1 MSAIS
6 PVPILTPAH
15 TATRSIVIEPMDVH
29 DIPAVMEI
37 ERMAFPRP
45 WPEKAYRYEL
55 AENDNAYFVVARAL
69 NIENATASSTSPW
82 HRLAQLLHLPHLPG
96 RTAAQTARIAP
107 HAAPVLGFAGMWM
120 YVDEA
125 HIATIATHPSVRG
138 RGIGERILLD
148 LLHEAQRRHA
158 VTVTLE
164 VRVSNIVAQ
173 NLYRKY
179 EFEEVGRRKAYYHD
193 NREDALLM
201 TITNFESPAYRERLE
216 ALEHSLVSGS

>member
-6 PVPILTPAH
+6 PVPILTSAP
-15 TATRSIVIEPMDVH
+15 TATRSIVIEPMSVQ

-55 AENDNAYFVVARAL
+55 AENDNAYFVVARASNL
-69 NIENATASSTSPW
+69 GDATASPASPW
-82 HRLAQLLHLPHLPG
+82 HKLAQLLHLPHLAG
-96 RTAAQTARIAP
+96 RAAAQTSRIAS
-107 HAAPVLGFAGMWM
+107 HTAPVIGFAGMWM

-138 RGIGERILLD
+138 QGIGERILLD
-148 LLHEAQRRHA
+148 LLREAQRRHA

-179 EFEEVGRRKAYYHD
+179 EFVEVGRRKAYYHD

-201 TITNFESPAYRERLE
+201 TITNFESLAYGERLD
-216 ALEHSLVSGS
+216 ALEHSLISGS

>member
-6 PVPILTPAH
+6 PVPILATAP
-15 TATRSIVIEPMDVH
+15 TATRSIVIEPMAVQ

-55 AENDNAYFVVARAL
+55 AENDNAYFVVARASSL
-69 NIENATASSTSPW
+69 VDASASPASPW
-82 HRLAQLLHLPHLPG
+82 HKLAQLLHLPG
-96 RTAAQTARIAP
+96 RTAAQTPRIAS
-107 HAAPVLGFAGMWM
+107 HAAPVIGFAGMWM

-125 HIATIATHPSVRG
+125 HIATIATHPGVRG

-148 LLHEAQRRHA
+148 LLREAQRRHA

-179 EFEEVGRRKAYYHD
+179 EFMEVGQRKAYYHD

-201 TITNFESPAYRERLE
+201 TITNFESRAYREHLD
-216 ALEHSLVSGS
+216 ALEHSLISGG

>member
-6 PVPILTPAH
+6 PVPILTTAP
-15 TATRSIVIEPMDVH
+15 TATRSIVIEPMDVR

-55 AENDNAYFVVARAL
+55 AENDNAYFVVARAS
-69 NIENATASSTSPW
+69 NAEDVIASPASPW
-82 HRLAQLLHLPHLPG
+82 RRLAQLLHLPG
-96 RTAAQTARIAP
+96 SAAAQTARIAA
-107 HAAPVLGFAGMWM
+107 HIAPVIGFAGMWM

-125 HIATIATHPSVRG
+125 HVATIATHPGVRG
-138 RGIGERILLD
+138 RGIGKRILLN
-148 LLHEAQRRHA
+148 LLREAQRRHA

-173 NLYRKY
+173 NMYRKY
-179 EFEEVGRRKAYYHD
+179 GFEEVGRRKAYYHD

-201 TITNFESPAYRERLE
+201 TITNFESPAYRGRLDS
-216 ALEHSLVSGS
+216 LEHSLVSGS

>member
-6 PVPILTPAH
+6 PAPFLAVAPA
-15 TATRSIVIEPMDVH
+15 ATRSIVIMPMDVQ

-55 AENDNAYFVVARAL
+55 AENDDAYFVVARAS
-69 NIENATASSTSPW
+69 IVEDAASHPASPW
-82 HRLAQLLHLPHLPG
+82 HKLAQLLRLPA
-96 RTAAQTARIAP
+96 RAAVQASRIAT
-107 HAAPVLGFAGMWM
+107 VVGFAGMWM

-148 LLHEAQRRHA
+148 LLREAQRRHA
-158 VTVTLE
+158 ASVTLE
-164 VRVSNIVAQ
+164 VRVSNVVAQ

-179 EFEEVGRRKAYYHD
+179 GFEEVGRRKAYYQD

-201 TITNFESPAYRERLE
+201 TITNFESRAYRERLD
-216 ALEHSLVSGS
+216 ALEQRLEIGD

>member
-6 PVPILTPAH
+6 PVPILTVAPS
-15 TATRSIVIEPMDVH
+15 ATRSIAIEPMDVQ

-55 AENDNAYFVVARAL
+55 AENDDAYFVVARASSV
-69 NIENATASSTSPW
+69 EDATSHPASPW
-82 HRLAQLLHLPHLPG
+82 HKLAHLLRLPA
-96 RTAAQTARIAP
+96 RVAAQTAPIAP
-107 HAAPVLGFAGMWM
+107 VIGFAGMWM
-120 YVDEA
+120 YVNEA

-148 LLHEAQRRHA
+148 LLREAQRRRA
-158 VTVTLE
+158 VSVTLE

-173 NLYRKY
+173 NLYHKY
-179 EFEEVGRRKAYYHD
+179 GFEEVGRRKAYYQD

-201 TITNFESPAYRERLE
+201 TITNFESRAYCERMD

>member
-6 PVPILTPAH
+6 TVSILTVAPA
-15 TATRSIVIEPMDVH
+15 ATRSVVIERMDVE

-37 ERMAFPRP
+37 ERAAFPRP

-55 AENDNAYFVVARAL
+55 AENPDAYFVVARASSV
-69 NIENATASSTSPW
+69 EGATSHPASPW
-82 HRLAQLLHLPHLPG
+82 RKLAQLLRLPA
-96 RTAAQTARIAP
+96 RTSTQVSRIAP
-107 HAAPVLGFAGMWM
+107 VVGFAGMWM

-125 HIATIATHPSVRG
+125 HIATIATHPDHRG

-148 LLHEAQRRHA
+148 LMREAQRRRA
-158 VTVTLE
+158 VSVTLE

-179 EFEEVGRRKAYYHD
+179 GFEEVGRRKAYYQD

-201 TITNFESPAYRERLE
+201 TVQNFDTREHRDRLD